1 MLAYERQY
9 RVIATE
15 RPNSALARD
24 SAKIKAH
31 HTRAH
36 RVFHGGPRGGG
47 TRTGAMGAVG
57 MSLPTAQCVQRNHS
71 SRLMRPMNA
80 STDSMTAGSGV
91 GAESAARACASFTA
105 LPAGPSRP

>member
-1 MLAYERQY
+1 MLAYERLY

-15 RPNSALARD
+15 RANSALARD
-24 SAKIKAH
+24 SAKRKAH

-36 RVFHGGPRGGG
+36 RAFHGGPRGGG

-57 MSLPTAQCVQRNHS
+57 MSLPIAQCVQRNDS
-71 SRLMRPMNA
+71 IRLMRPMNS